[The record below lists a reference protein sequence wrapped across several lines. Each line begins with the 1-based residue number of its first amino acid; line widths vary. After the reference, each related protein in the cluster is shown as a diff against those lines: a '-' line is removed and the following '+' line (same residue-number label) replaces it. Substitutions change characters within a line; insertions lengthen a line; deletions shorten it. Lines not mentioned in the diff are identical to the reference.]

1 MPAIADWATDVGK
14 RYSFRIVQ
22 RGPPEGGIIPRRAMR
37 QAIAAGAQGAVVR
50 GGPFFSAVQRRVI
63 IDSAAELRLPVIYE
77 RRDDAA
83 QGGLMSY
90 SADHLELYRATAGYV
105 ARILAGENAGELPVQ
120 QPSKFELVINLK
132 TAKAL
137 GIDVPPSLLARADE
151 VIE

>member
-1 MPAIADWATDVGK
+1 
-14 RYSFRIVQ
+14 
-22 RGPPEGGIIPRRAMR
+22 
-37 QAIAAGAQGAVVR
+37 
-50 GGPFFSAVQRRVI
+50 
-63 IDSAAELRLPVIYE
+63 
-77 RRDDAA
+77 
-83 QGGLMSY
+83 MSY

>member
-1 MPAIADWATDVGK
+1 MSGSVTRFELCNAVHQKVGLS
-14 RYSFRIVQ
+14 RAEPCARPSPRA
-22 RGPPEGGIIPRRAMR
+22 RRALWSG
-37 QAIAAGAQGAVVR
+37 AAR
-50 GGPFFSAVQRRVI
+50 SFSAVQRRVI

-137 GIDVPPSLLARADE
+137 GLEVPPTLLARADE

>member
-1 MPAIADWATDVGK
+1 
-14 RYSFRIVQ
+14 
-22 RGPPEGGIIPRRAMR
+22 MR
-37 QAIAAGAQGAVVR
+37 QAIAMGAQGAVVR

-63 IDSAAELRLPVIYE
+63 IHSAAEFRLPVIYE

-83 QGGLMSY
+83 LGGLVSY

-105 ARILAGENAGELPVQ
+105 ARILAGEKAGELPVQ
-120 QPSKFELVINLK
+120 QPTKFELVINLK

-137 GIDVPPSLLARADE
+137 GLTMPPTLLTRADE